1 MNLTVYQKEAIQRQ
15 FDCFCKKVLR
25 EEARDYIR
33 SLKRLAEHEVSFND
47 LSEIQISQFYLL
59 DEYPSDFTVFF
70 TQGEIIQ
77 VKNDRLAEAIA
88 TLSPEKQRIV
98 LLFYFLDMT
107 DREIGEH
114 LNIARSTVQYKRI
127 KSLKEIKKEMEE
139 RF

>member
-1 MNLTVYQKEAIQRQ
+1 MNLTVYQKEAIQKQ

-33 SLKRLAEHEVSFND
+33 SLKRLTENEVSFDD
-47 LSEIQISQFYLL
+47 LSEKQISQFYLL

-114 LNIARSTVQYKRI
+114 LNIARSTVQYRRI